1 MRSAVKQSSAAIR
14 TTSVDTIAVE
24 NPFDGT
30 QVGEVAI
37 ATARDVA
44 DAVARAKRA
53 QLAFRRSTPFERRR
67 LLEALA
73 GRLADHAEE
82 MARTICLEVGKTI
95 GEARNEVRRAGNTLR
110 LSGDAATFLDGE
122 VLHCAIAE
130 GGVDRHAVITH
141 EPVGVVGAVTPF
153 NYPLNLLCHKLG
165 PAIAAG
171 NAVVAKPSPK
181 APLAAARLA
190 ELAVEAGFPDGLFQ
204 VVHGGAETALA
215 LARAPIDLLSFT
227 GGPAAGLALKN
238 ASGLVRCLMELGG
251 NDPLFVLADADL
263 DKAMATAVAHR
274 FEIAG
279 QSCAAVKK
287 LYLHRAIADEAIE
300 RLLPKVATVSIGDPA
315 NDATVMGPVIDAASA
330 REVERRIAAT
340 LAGGARLLAGG
351 TRDGTLV
358 APTVL
363 ADVRADAPV
372 IAEETFGP
380 VIAIR
385 VFDDPDEAIAEVNA
399 GAYGLQAGVFGNDH
413 AVIKRFARDLAVGGV
428 MINEGPDFRAEH
440 VPFGGI
446 KSSGLGREGVRI
458 ALREMS
464 ETRVVID

>member
-1 MRSAVKQSSAAIR
+1 MLTAPNIAFETSPAVVVRS
-14 TTSVDTIAVE
+14 
-24 NPFDGT
+24 PFDGSR
-30 QVGEVAI
+30 VGEVVVSTQQEI
-37 ATARDVA
+37 TR
-44 DAVARAKRA
+44 AVASAREA
-53 QLAFRRSTPFERRR
+53 QQAFRRSTPFERRT
-67 LLEALA
+67 LLN
-73 GRLADHAEE
+73 GLADRIAAHAEE
-82 MARTICLEVGKTI
+82 LAGIICAEVGKTI
-95 GEARNEVRRAGNTLR
+95 REARNEVRRAQNTLR

-122 VLHCAIAE
+122 VLHCGIVS
-130 GGVDRHAVITH
+130 GGVDRRATVTF

-190 ELAVEAGFPDGLFQ
+190 QLAAEAGFPEGLFQ
-204 VVHGGAETALA
+204 IVHGAADVALA
-215 LARAPIDLLSFT
+215 LARSPIDLLSFT

-251 NDPLFVLADADL
+251 NDPLFVLPDADL
-263 DKAMATAVAHR
+263 EKAVATAVGHR

-287 LYLHRAIADEAIE
+287 LYLHRDIE
-300 RLLPKVATVSIGDPA
+300 VEFTQRLLAAVASVRPGDPSSE
-315 NDATVMGPVIDAASA
+315 ATDMGPVIDAAAAHLVDA
-330 REVERRIAAT
+330 RIEAT

-351 TRDGTLV
+351 RRHGTLV
-358 APTVL
+358 EPTVL
-363 ADVRADAPV
+363 TGLDVDAPI

-385 VFDDPDEAIAEVNA
+385 SFESTAAAIAEVNA
-399 GAYGLQAGVFGNDH
+399 GAYGLQAGIFTNDH
-413 AVIKRFARDLAVGGV
+413 ALVKQFSRDLAVGGV
-428 MINEGPDFRAEH
+428 MVNEGPDFRAEH

-458 ALREMS
+458 AIREMS